1 MPPSRAEAGGRRVV
15 PAAVRRVATTTAIG
29 RSNLAARAT
38 SATGRLAARATS
50 ETVARVIPEVA
61 GQVISETVGRVIS
74 EIAARASSKI
84 AVLATIRTV
93 ASHRVEGF
101 RTARHD
107 PAAAASARAAR
118 REAANL
124 RQHWV
129 ACR

>member
-15 PAAVRRVATTTAIG
+15 PAADRRVVTTIAIG
-29 RSNLAARAT
+29 RSNHVVRAT

-50 ETVARVIPEVA
+50 ETVARAIPEVA
-61 GQVISETVGRVIS
+61 GRAIPETVARVISETVARV
-74 EIAARASSKI
+74 SSKI